1 MNMRG
6 YNHCVFGGNAI
17 ADSKVYEGKS
27 KVVSFC
33 LAVNRGKTKDG
44 VDLGT
49 DFLDVKV
56 FGKAAEWTSV
66 KKGEPVVVVGKL
78 RKEKYKDSWTV
89 QVIADHVWK
98 INNGYG
104 QKADEEPFE
113 KLADVPLPSDDDFPV
128 PGEEQADIPF

>member
-1 MNMRG
+1 MRG

-56 FGKAAEWTSV
+56 FGKAAEWTEV
-66 KKGEPVVVVGKL
+66 KKGEPVLVAGKL

-89 QVIADHVWK
+89 QIIADQVWK
-98 INNGYG
+98 INNGTPG
-104 QKADEEPFE
+104 AKEAFE
-113 KLADVPLPSDDDFPV
+113 VLAGSQADDDFPI
-128 PGEEQADIPF
+128 PGEEKEADIPF

>member
-1 MNMRG
+1 MNVRG

-56 FGKAAEWTSV
+56 FGKAAEWTEV
-66 KKGEPVVVVGKL
+66 KKGEPVLVAGKL
-78 RKEKYKDSWTV
+78 RKEKYKDNWTV
-89 QVIADHVWK
+89 QIIADQVWK
-98 INNGYG
+98 INNGTPG
-104 QKADEEPFE
+104 AKEAFE
-113 KLADVPLPSDDDFPV
+113 VLAGSQANDDFPI
-128 PGEEQADIPF
+128 PGEEKEADIPF